1 MSQSGNK
8 ETDAIF
14 RQLKNYY
21 THSVINEKPAEY
33 LLSHSHFKQRR
44 TLKVKTDSL
53 HQHLNEA
60 IEQYPLLLTRE
71 TFYIQDISLNLDTD
85 YNTIVYQI
93 CGSILKTKENTSQV
107 MARYFHYMKVEYGFI
122 QQIGKCIGIS
132 QRCPYV
138 LGELL
143 FSPEKGTVKK
153 NSSWIAF
160 HNVTYVEMLSDTE
173 VCLKIREF
181 HEMILPLSS
190 KRMTEMRRKTTHLYY
205 TIKMIALDIQETFAP
220 PVINE
225 PYEELNIIKK
235 ELAANL
241 IGHQPVSLTSL
252 FEHIS
257 IHRASDILHTILGEG
272 NPYLDEINQ
281 VFPFSNV
288 FKD

>member
-1 MSQSGNK
+1 MSQSGNR
-8 ETDAIF
+8 ETDAIYE
-14 RQLKNYY
+14 QLKNHY
-21 THSVINEKPAEY
+21 THSIINEKPVDY
-33 LLSHSHFKQRR
+33 LVSPSHFNHRR
-44 TLKVKTDSL
+44 TLKIKPDRL
-53 HQHLNEA
+53 QQDLNEA

-71 TFYIQDISLNLDTD
+71 TFYIQDISLNLETD

-93 CGSILKTKENTSQV
+93 CGSILKTKENTTQV
-107 MARYFHYMKVEYGFI
+107 MTRYFRHMKVDYSFI

-143 FSPEKGTVKK
+143 FSPERGTIKK

-160 HNVTYVEMLSDTE
+160 HNVTYIHILSGTE
-173 VCLKIREF
+173 VCLKIRHF

-190 KRMTEMRRKTTHLYY
+190 KRITEMTRKSTHLYY
-205 TIKMIALDIQETFAP
+205 TMKMIALDIQETFAP
-220 PVINE
+220 AISNE

-241 IGHQPVSLTSL
+241 IGHQPVTLTSL

-257 IHRASDILHTILGEG
+257 IHRASDILRTILGEG

-281 VFPFSNV
+281 VFPFINI
-288 FKD
+288 FRD